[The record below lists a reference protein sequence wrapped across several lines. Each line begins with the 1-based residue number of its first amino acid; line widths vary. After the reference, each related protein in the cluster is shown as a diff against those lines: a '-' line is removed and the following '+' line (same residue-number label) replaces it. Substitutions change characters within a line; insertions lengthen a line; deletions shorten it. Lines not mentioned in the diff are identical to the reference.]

1 MWQYCDRMFPCNL
14 NSTFHLTQSVL
25 SILLHTV
32 CPSFRV
38 RFLHALPRLL
48 REWQILNTD
57 IASRYGLRT
66 SMALPFELG
75 AAGVVVWVD
84 VEETARTTEL
94 EGLVRFNT

>member
-1 MWQYCDRMFPCNL
+1 
-14 NSTFHLTQSVL
+14 
-25 SILLHTV
+25 
-32 CPSFRV
+32 
-38 RFLHALPRLL
+38 L